1 MPTASGKRRKMSNL
15 GTVRSERVAVRLS
28 PELKAQIEE
37 LAAEDDVTMSKWM
50 ERVVREAAERR
61 RKAN

>member
-1 MPTASGKRRKMSNL
+1 MPAASGKRRKMSNL